1 MKKKILSLT
10 LVVCLLAIAVVGGTL
25 AYFTDKSEVATN
37 TFSVGDVTIELDEA
51 DVDLMGNKIKDA
63 EGNDV
68 ERVTENAYKLVP
80 GHLYT
85 KDPTVTV
92 LGGSEESYVRMFVTI
107 NKAGVLNELFP
118 GFLPQNYVE
127 GTWDATK
134 WAPFGLP
141 VEGEDTLTYE
151 FRYYTTVCT
160 VNEDGTAKDAEK
172 LPALFEEFRLPATLT
187 DEDIEDLA
195 GLTITVYAEAI
206 QADGF
211 ADADAAFAALN
222 AQGA

>member
-37 TFSVGDVTIELDEA
+37 TFSVGDVTIKLDEA
-51 DVDLMGNKIKDA
+51 DVDLMGNEIKDA
-63 EGNDV
+63 K
-68 ERVTENAYKLVP
+68 RVTENAYKLVP

-92 LGGSEESYVRMFVTI
+92 LAGSEEAYVRMFVTI
-107 NKAGVLNELFP
+107 NKAKKLTTLFP

-134 WAPFGLP
+134 WVPY
-141 VEGEDTLTYE
+141 GEPTKGNDTLTYE
-151 FRYYTTVCT
+151 FRYYKTVCT
-160 VNEDGTAKDAEK
+160 VNEDGTKKDAEV

-187 DEDIEDLA
+187 DEDIADLA
-195 GLTITVYAEAI
+195 ELTITVYAEAI

-211 ADADAAFAALN
+211 TSADDAFDALTT
-222 AQGA
+222 QGTKE